1 MEKQKNDL
9 TRELESLQEKIEE
22 TGDLATTQKE
32 LNKKRETELAQL
44 RTDFQSQAEENER
57 TMSEL
62 KKKHHSAMEELQE
75 QVSGACEGGGGACEG
90 GGGVWRSLVVEDCM
104 CRSVKV

>member
-9 TRELESLQEKIEE
+9 MRELESLQEKIEE

-44 RTDFQSQAEENER
+44 KTDFQSQAEENER
-57 TMSEL
+57 MMSEL

-75 QVSGACEGGGGACEG
+75 QVSGVCAGGGWSLEESGCRRLHVLRCELENGADLG
-90 GGGVWRSLVVEDCM
+90 
-104 CRSVKV
+104 